1 MIGLGIMGIG
11 ELIASPLL
19 KILGTDPDIMNDSLS
34 YLRIYFGGAIFL
46 FLYNTLNG
54 IYNALG
60 DSNTP
65 LRF

>member
-1 MIGLGIMGIG
+1 MKTTIFTALILLGVIGLGIMGIG

-46 FLYNTLNG
+46 FLY
-54 IYNALG
+54 IH
-60 DSNTP
+60 
-65 LRF
+65 

>member
-1 MIGLGIMGIG
+1 MKTTIFTALILLGVIGLGITGIG

-46 FLYNTLNG
+46 FLY
-54 IYNALG
+54 IH
-60 DSNTP
+60 
-65 LRF
+65 